1 MRRLCV
7 AFATGIAMLA
17 CIALAQQAPSAG
29 PYKVLKSLKVG
40 GDGGFDYVYA
50 DSAGRRLYIPRTGAT
65 PRVLVFNLDTLES
78 VGEISKASARGAAV
92 DPKSGHGFCS
102 SKPVVMWD
110 TKTLATI
117 KTIDVQGNPD
127 GILFDPFNDRLWVFS
142 HSAPNATVINAA
154 DGTVVGTVDLGGAP
168 EQAVT
173 DSKGHLWVD
182 LEDKDQVAAVDA
194 KTLAVTA
201 HYDLAGKG
209 KAPAGLGF
217 DVKNH
222 ILFIGCG
229 DTPQTMVIMNADNG
243 NIITALPIGN
253 GVDGALFNPATMEA
267 FSSQRDGTL
276 TVVKENS
283 PTSFVVE
290 QTVQTKTG
298 AKTLTLDTK
307 TNQILLIT
315 AEYGPPPTPPPA
327 GGRGGRAPMLPDSF
341 QILVVG
347 K

>member
-1 MRRLCV
+1 MV
-7 AFATGIAMLA
+7 AAIG
-17 CIALAQQAPSAG
+17 LAQQAPTAG
-29 PYKVLKSLKVG
+29 PYKILKTAKVG

-50 DSAGRRLYIPRTGAT
+50 DSAGRKLYIPRTGT
-65 PRVLVFNLDTLES
+65 NPRVTVFNLDTLEP

-110 TKTLATI
+110 TKTLAPI

-127 GILFDPFNDRLWVFS
+127 GILFDPFNDRVWVFS
-142 HSAPNATVINAA
+142 HAAPNATVIDAA
-154 DGTVVGTVDLGGAP
+154 DGSVVGTVDLGGQP

-194 KTLAVTA
+194 KTLTVTA

-209 KAPAGLGF
+209 KAPGGLGF

-229 DTPQTMVIMNADNG
+229 DAPQTMVIMNADDG
-243 NIITALPIGN
+243 KIITSLPIGN

-315 AEYGPPPTPPPA
+315 AEYGPPPTPPAA
-327 GGRGGRAPMLPDSF
+327 GGRAGRPPMLPDTF